1 MEEGIFAV
9 IYDDQKGVWVSRNIY
24 STSSEYTAERI
35 IYSGASTRLKVP
47 RLSKDYVYI
56 VFQSAD
62 INTPTRMLKGT
73 LADKACDH
81 WLKSRPAVCDAAVY
95 HYWGLAGQERLAP
108 TAALPYF
115 GSNFDIR
122 NFVVCEHRQ
131 CPRVGTLSDAEA
143 YYEHKRKVKEEVKA
157 YADQLKTSPVH
168 MQPAEATPCVPA
180 EPAQSAE
187 KATVEP
193 AAAKYIFMFHFEQ
206 DWVPVTTGVA
216 FADVALG
223 DSIYRIL
230 YFPQAVKSKLDF
242 VRMVIEGQA
251 EILRDIPASDH
262 AEVLAHIVDKIYTEY
277 TVTGA

>member
-9 IYDDQKGVWVSRNIY
+9 IYDDRKGVWVSRNIY
-24 STSSEYTAERI
+24 STSSEYTDERI
-35 IYSGASTRLKVP
+35 IYSGSSTSLKVP
-47 RLSKDYVYI
+47 RLSKDYIYI

-73 LADKACDH
+73 LVDKDKDY
-81 WLKSRPAVCDAAVY
+81 WLKNKPAVSDADAR
-95 HYWGLAGQERLAP
+95 HYWSIAGQASLAP

-115 GSNFDIR
+115 GYNFDIR

-157 YADQLKTSPVH
+157 YAEQLKTRPVH
-168 MQPAEATPCVPA
+168 MQSTEAAACAPE
-180 EPAQSAE
+180 EPAQPVE
-187 KATVEP
+187 KAATKS
-193 AAAKYIFMFHFEQ
+193 ASKYIFMFHFEQ
-206 DWVPVTTGVA
+206 DWVPVTNGVA

-230 YFPQAVKSKLDF
+230 YFPQAVQSKLDF
-242 VRMVIEGQA
+242 VRMVLEGQA
-251 EILRDIPASDH
+251 EILRDIPAADH
-262 AEVLAHIVDKIYTEY
+262 AEILAHIVDKIYTEY
-277 TVTGA
+277 TGTGA